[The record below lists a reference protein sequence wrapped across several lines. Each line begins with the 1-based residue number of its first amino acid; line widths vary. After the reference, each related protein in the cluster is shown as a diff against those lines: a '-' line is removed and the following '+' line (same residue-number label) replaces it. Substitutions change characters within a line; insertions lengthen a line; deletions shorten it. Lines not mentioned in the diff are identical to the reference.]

1 MARRTDAAAARPLGE
16 FGRIARYFKPL
27 AAGFAGA
34 RGLADDAA
42 VFGVPDGRELVVTV
56 DAMVAG
62 VHFLP
67 GDAAEDVAAK
77 LLRVNLSDLA
87 AMGAEPYAYTLVTAL
102 PKDLPE
108 EWLAGFARGLGE
120 DQRRYGIALAGG
132 DSVSTA
138 GPVTLSVTAM
148 GLVPAGQAL
157 PRGGGR
163 PGDAVFVT
171 GSIGD
176 AALGL
181 QVAFGTLDVADAEAR
196 AHLLGRLRRPE
207 PRTGVGPRLRGV
219 AAACL
224 DVSDGLVADLAHLAE
239 ESGCA
244 AVLEAGRVP
253 LSAAARAVIGGDPG
267 RLATALTGGDDYE
280 LLFSAPVEHRDAV
293 AAVAAEAGVAIT
305 EIGRLEAG
313 EAGRVTVLDGAG
325 APLDLPA
332 RGWTH
337 F

>member
-1 MARRTDAAAARPLGE
+1 MSSTPLGE

-42 VFGVPDGRELVVTV
+42 VFGVPAGLELVVTV

-67 GDAAEDVAAK
+67 DDPPEDVAAK

-108 EWLAGFARGLGE
+108 DWLAGFARGLGA
-120 DQRRYGIALAGG
+120 DQRTYGIHLAGG

-138 GPVTLSVTAM
+138 GPITLSVTAM
-148 GLVPAGQAL
+148 GLVPAGRAL
-157 PRGGGR
+157 PRR
-163 PGDAVFVT
+163 SERRGDAVFVT

-181 QVAFGTLDVADAEAR
+181 QIALGRLDVADADAR
-196 AHLLGRLRRPE
+196 AHLLG
-207 PRTGVGPRLRGV
+207 
-219 AAACL
+219 
-224 DVSDGLVADLAHLAE
+224 
-239 ESGCA
+239 
-244 AVLEAGRVP
+244 
-253 LSAAARAVIGGDPG
+253 
-267 RLATALTGGDDYE
+267 
-280 LLFSAPVEHRDAV
+280 
-293 AAVAAEAGVAIT
+293 
-305 EIGRLEAG
+305 
-313 EAGRVTVLDGAG
+313 
-325 APLDLPA
+325 
-332 RGWTH
+332 
-337 F
+337 

>member
-1 MARRTDAAAARPLGE
+1 VARRTDAAAARPLGE

-27 AAGFAGA
+27 TAGFAGA

-42 VFGVPDGRELVVTV
+42 VFGVPAGRELVVTV

-67 GDAAEDVAAK
+67 GDPPEDVAAK

-108 EWLAGFARGLGE
+108 DWLAAFARGLGE
-120 DQRRYGIALAGG
+120 DQRRYGIHLAGG

-148 GLVPAGQAL
+148 GLVPTGQAL
-157 PRGGGR
+157 PRCGGR
-163 PGDAVFVT
+163 AGDAVFVT

-181 QVAFGTLDVADAEAR
+181 QVAFGKLDVADAEAR

-207 PRTGVGPRLRGV
+207 PRVGVGARLPGV

-244 AVLEAGRVP
+244 AVLHAGRVP
-253 LSAAARAVIGGDPG
+253 LSAAARAVVGGDPA
-267 RLATALTGGDDYE
+267 RLALALTGGDDYE
-280 LLFSAPVEHRDAV
+280 LLFSAPVERRQAL
-293 AAVAAEAGVAIT
+293 AAVADEAGVAIT
-305 EIGRLEAG
+305 EVGRLEAG
-313 EAGRVTVLDGAG
+313 EAGRVTVRDDSG
-325 APLDLPA
+325 APLALPA